1 MRDESVRDRHTAI
14 WKIVKRRNGGGFRDT
29 IGICWP
35 RKGSN
40 GRWEAVVGRICD
52 GEIEIDRVM
61 TSIGE
66 HGR

>member
-14 WKIVKRRNGGGFRDT
+14 CQIAEGRNGGGFRDT
-29 IGICWP
+29 VGICWP
-35 RKGSN
+35 RKGSD
-40 GRWEAVVGRICD
+40 GRWEVVGRIWD

>member
-14 WKIVKRRNGGGFRDT
+14 CQIVEGRNGGGFRDT
-29 IGICWP
+29 VGICWP
-35 RKGSN
+35 RKGSD
-40 GRWEAVVGRICD
+40 GRWEVVGRIWD